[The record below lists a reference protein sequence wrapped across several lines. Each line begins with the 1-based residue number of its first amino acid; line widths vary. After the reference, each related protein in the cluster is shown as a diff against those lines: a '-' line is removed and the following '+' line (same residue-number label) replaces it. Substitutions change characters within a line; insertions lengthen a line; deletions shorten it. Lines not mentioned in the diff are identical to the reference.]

1 MTYMPHRILCLCVL
15 LLAGLPAVSGESAN
29 REKKLFAAEEWTAMS
44 DDHLDTLRGGFEI
57 NTGLS
62 VSFGFIR
69 TISINGDV
77 VSETRFTLPDLSNIS
92 ADQAKIVS
100 AALAGAHIVQNGGG
114 NSVGTNNTQQGFP
127 PITVV
132 QNSLDHQA
140 IQSLTVLD
148 AAVNSLGIL
157 KNMNVQNILKDALL
171 GAVRVH

>member
-1 MTYMPHRILCLCVL
+1 MAYMPHRILCLCVL
-15 LLAGLPAVSGESAN
+15 LAGLPAVSGESAGK
-29 REKKLFAAEEWTAMS
+29 EKKLFAAQEWTALS

-77 VSETRFTLPDLSNIS
+77 VSETRFTLPDLSHIS

-100 AALAGAHIVQNGGG
+100 AALAGAHIVQNGAG
-114 NSVGTNNTQQGFP
+114 NSVGTNNIQP
-127 PITVV
+127 PVLPAITVV

-140 IQSLTVLD
+140 IQSLTVVD

-171 GAVRVH
+171 GAVTVH